1 LLTDEDQIFFLQ
13 HKEIGELIDSG
24 DTEKWLSIANERRK
38 IYPELQQMSF
48 ADVSFGIPVPVKTNN
63 DRENSELAG
72 VPVSRGVV
80 EGRVRLVS
88 SMNEARFLKEG
99 EIIVARMTDIGWTP
113 FYSVISGLITEIGSP
128 LSHGAVV
135 AREYGLPAV
144 VSMKGA
150 MSVLQTGQLIRLD
163 AIKGKVDVV
172 RE

>member
-1 LLTDEDQIFFLQ
+1 
-13 HKEIGELIDSG
+13 
-24 DTEKWLSIANERRK
+24 
-38 IYPELQQMSF
+38 MSF

-99 EIIVARMTDIGWTP
+99 EIIVAR
-113 FYSVISGLITEIGSP
+113 
-128 LSHGAVV
+128 
-135 AREYGLPAV
+135 EYGLPAV